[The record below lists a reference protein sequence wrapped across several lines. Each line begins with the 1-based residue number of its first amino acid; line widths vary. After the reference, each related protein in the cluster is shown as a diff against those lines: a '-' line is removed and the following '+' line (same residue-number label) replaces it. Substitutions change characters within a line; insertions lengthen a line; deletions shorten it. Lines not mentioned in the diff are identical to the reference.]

1 MPSVTGAPAA
11 AVSLSQDRAQ
21 EANRTSA
28 DGSVRASSKNK
39 EDGASPHLPS
49 DTGPAVTGFG
59 SLFSSLHHKGLLT
72 GV

>member
-1 MPSVTGAPAA
+1 MPSVMGAPAA

-21 EANRTSA
+21 EANHTSA
-28 DGSVRASSKNK
+28 DGSVSASSKNK
-39 EDGASPHLPS
+39 EDSASPHLLS

-59 SLFSSLHHKGLLT
+59 SLSPSLCYKGLLT